1 MKGDTRKSVWCYRS
15 RVAVL
20 RGRCRRGQRIPMQS
34 FSDTAPC
41 WWLFPLVFIWP
52 CIYIRLCLV
61 LCLVFINDNNNSNN
75 PDRALVRISFFPSS
89 PKYFFFFLIFFF
101 CTKPLAVSS
110 SSSSI
115 TYTYCW
121 AYHLGLLGSDVYIS
135 NVYIYAAGQHANGV
149 GSILLLSR
157 RALHCTAPALY
168 PSNMDIR
175 WWRLKEDTA
184 MEIIQERI

>member
-1 MKGDTRKSVWCYRS
+1 
-15 RVAVL
+15 VL
-20 RGRCRRGQRIPMQS
+20 RYAVAGVVVASEFPCKVFLIQRRADGYSLVCLYGR
-34 FSDTAPC
+34 
-41 WWLFPLVFIWP
+41 VY
-52 CIYIRLCLV
+52 IYIRLCLV

-175 WWRLKEDTA
+175 
-184 MEIIQERI
+184 